1 MKEKLEKLENLLEE
15 IKENEESLKKLV
27 YETTGSSNE
36 YWLAKWSEV
45 KDIREKLEVI
55 LDEE

>member
-1 MKEKLEKLENLLEE
+1 MKEKLENLLEE